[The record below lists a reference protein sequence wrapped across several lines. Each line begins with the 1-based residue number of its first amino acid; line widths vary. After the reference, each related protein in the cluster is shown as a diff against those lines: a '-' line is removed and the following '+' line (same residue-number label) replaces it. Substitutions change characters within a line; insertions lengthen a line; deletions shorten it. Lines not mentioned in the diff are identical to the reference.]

1 VPTPLQYLR
10 EEVGL
15 AGTQWESLGADWQA
29 LGALWLRAETA
40 LCKSG
45 HVDLT
50 YQEINSSSIPDEWKD
65 WMYAKLMRTDANRPA
80 DTFGQVFTDYLNG
93 LPETTQAIGGTIMS
107 EVWCRPGRTGIL
119 GLLLCLYWQAEYSG
133 TRNDWKVNLKVVED
147 IFNAILGNPTCKIIF
162 YFYLHY

>member
-1 VPTPLQYLR
+1 LQYLR

-15 AGTQWESLGADWQA
+15 AGTQWESLGADWHA

-45 HVDLT
+45 RVDLT
-50 YQEINSSSIPDEWKD
+50 YQEISSSSIPDEWKD

-80 DTFGQVFTDYLNG
+80 DTFGQVFTEYLNG
-93 LPETTQAIGGTIMS
+93 LPETTRTNGGTIMS

-133 TRNDWKVNLKVVED
+133 AGNDWKVNLKVVED
-147 IFNAILGNPTCKIIF
+147 IFNAILGQPD
-162 YFYLHY
+162 L